1 MSHCHE
7 LALLHS
13 RHTAIAQCHAFIDL
27 CDAMIHIGYRTL
39 QLKLDIMV
47 ILVNW
52 LLSWHRRNSDRYS
65 SLSSRRE

>member
-1 MSHCHE
+1 
-7 LALLHS
+7 
-13 RHTAIAQCHAFIDL
+13 
-27 CDAMIHIGYRTL
+27 MIHIGYRTL